1 MTELVLRFRPL
12 ESIRYFRSRVIDDSL
27 GIIETSNKAHEY
39 GCVPERDTSF
49 ISAFRKHH
57 LISPNPPQDT
67 LHAI

>member
-12 ESIRYFRSRVIDDSL
+12 ESTRYFRSRVIDDGF

-39 GCVPERDTSF
+39 GCVPERDTYV
-49 ISAFRKHH
+49 ISVVCKRH